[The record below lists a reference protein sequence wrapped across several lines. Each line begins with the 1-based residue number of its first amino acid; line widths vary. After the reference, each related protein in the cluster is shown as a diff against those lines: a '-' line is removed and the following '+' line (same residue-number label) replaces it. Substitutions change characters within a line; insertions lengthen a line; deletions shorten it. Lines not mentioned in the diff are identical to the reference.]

1 MNLDELNVIKKIY
14 RFFKGPLI
22 RFQFKE
28 HLKKYYRPYRNYLL
42 KKHGFEDIF
51 FEFKK
56 KNPMYQKIN
65 LTLDHKKYLS
75 EINPN
80 LHLKIVKKLKLSQNP
95 YYFHNLQSYGIS
107 GIVFDKTYGSS
118 IKEKYFLQCPNIV
131 LLEIISRVN
140 FNKKSNYY
148 VVDIP
153 SGLGNFL
160 GYLNNYI
167 PREYLIGVDNF
178 SQISQENILRYQR
191 QTFGFDIVSNS
202 ELKKDLEHFIWIV
215 GGLPISYI
223 IEEIKEFKPHYVFI
237 EINYYLQ
244 ETDLLND
251 LYDIDFFNE
260 VVIILKKKNE
270 SSIQEFF
277 KK

>member
-1 MNLDELNVIKKIY
+1 MIKKIY

-28 HLKKYYRPYRNYLL
+28 YLKKYSLYQDYLL
-42 KKHGFEDIF
+42 EYREFKNTF
-51 FEFKK
+51 FEFKD
-56 KNPMYQKIN
+56 KNSMYQKID
-65 LTLDHKKYLS
+65 LTLNHKKYLS
-75 EINPN
+75 EINPD

-95 YYFHNLQSYGIS
+95 YYFHNLHSYGTS
-107 GIVFDKTYGSS
+107 GIVFDKTYGSL

-148 VVDIP
+148 VVDLP

-167 PREYLIGVDNF
+167 PKENLIGVDNF
-178 SQISQENILRYQR
+178 SQISRENISRYQR
-191 QTFGFDIVSNS
+191 QTFGFNIVSNS
-202 ELKKDLEHFIWIV
+202 ELKKDLEHFIWIIV
-215 GGLPISYI
+215 QLPISYI
-223 IEEIKEFKPHYVFI
+223 IEDIKKFKPHYLFI
-237 EINYYLQ
+237 QITYYLQ

>member
-1 MNLDELNVIKKIY
+1 MIKKIY
-14 RFFKGPLI
+14 RFFNGPLI

-28 HLKKYYRPYRNYLL
+28 YLKKYSLYQDYLL
-42 KKHGFEDIF
+42 EYKEYGNTL
-51 FEFKK
+51 FEFKD
-56 KNPMYQKIN
+56 KNSMYQKID
-65 LTLDHKKYLS
+65 LTLNHKKYLS
-75 EINPN
+75 EINPD

-95 YYFHNLQSYGIS
+95 YYFHNLHSYGIS
-107 GIVFDKTYGSS
+107 GIFFDKTYGSS
-118 IKEKYFLQCPNIV
+118 IKEKYFLLPPNIV
-131 LLEIISRVN
+131 FLEIISRVN
-140 FNKKSNYY
+140 FKKKSNYY
-148 VVDIP
+148 VVDLP

-167 PREYLIGVDNF
+167 PKENLIGVDNF
-178 SQISQENILRYQR
+178 SQISRENISRYQR
-191 QTFGFDIVSNS
+191 QTFGFNIVSNS
-202 ELKKDLEHFIWIV
+202 ELNNKKIHFIWFV

-223 IEEIKEFKPHYVFI
+223 IEEIKKFKPQYLFI
-237 EINYYLQ
+237 DISYYLE

-251 LYDIDFFNE
+251 SYDIDFFNE

>member
-1 MNLDELNVIKKIY
+1 MIKKIY
-14 RFFKGPLI
+14 RYLNGPLI
-22 RFQFKE
+22 RFQLKE
-28 HLKKYYRPYRNYLL
+28 YLKKYYRPYRNYLL
-42 KKHGFEDIF
+42 KKRGFEDIF

-75 EINPN
+75 EINPDE
-80 LHLKIVKKLKLSQNP
+80 HSQIVKNLKLSKNP
-95 YYFHNLQSYGIS
+95 YYFHNLQSYALRGI
-107 GIVFDKTYGSS
+107 IFDKAYGSLV
-118 IKEKYFLQCPNIV
+118 KDKYFLLPPNIV
-131 LLEIISRVN
+131 FLEIISRID
-140 FNKKSNYY
+140 FNKKSSYY

-167 PREYLIGVDNF
+167 PREYLIGADNF
-178 SQISQENILRYQR
+178 SQISQETILRYQR

-202 ELKKDLEHFIWIV
+202 ELKKDLEHFIWII

-237 EINYYLQ
+237 ETTYMEEINLI
-244 ETDLLND
+244 DD
-251 LYDIDFFNE
+251 LYEIDFFNE
-260 VVIILKKKNE
+260 VIIILKKKNE

-277 KK
+277 KNSSKISQ